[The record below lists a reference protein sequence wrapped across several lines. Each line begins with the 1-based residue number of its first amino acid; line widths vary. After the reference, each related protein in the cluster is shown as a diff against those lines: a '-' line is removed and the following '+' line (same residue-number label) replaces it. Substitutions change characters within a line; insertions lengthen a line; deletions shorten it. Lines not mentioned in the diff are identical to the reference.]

1 MPKLIQSEA
10 QWREQLEPEVFRITR
25 KAGTE
30 PAFSGKYHDCK
41 EAGAYHCACCAA
53 ELFASSAKFDSGT
66 GWPSFYEPMTPDC
79 VAERVDRKLFVKRTE
94 IVCAN
99 CDAHLGHV
107 FPDGPAPTG
116 LRYCINSLALQL
128 QTSPS

>member
-30 PAFSGKYHDCK
+30 PAFSGKYHDCQ
-41 EAGAYHCACCAA
+41 ESGTYHCACCAA

-66 GWPSFYEPMTPDC
+66 GWPSFYEPVTPDC

-94 IVCAN
+94 VVCAN

-116 LRYCINSLALQL
+116 LRYCINSLALRRESSQ
-128 QTSPS
+128 S